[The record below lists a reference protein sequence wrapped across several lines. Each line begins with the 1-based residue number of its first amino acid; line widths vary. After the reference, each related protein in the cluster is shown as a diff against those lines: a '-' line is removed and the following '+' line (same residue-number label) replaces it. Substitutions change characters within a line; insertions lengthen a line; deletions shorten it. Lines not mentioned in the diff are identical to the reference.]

1 VVLRDGIVS
10 LYAIANPSER
20 TREMNDYRMWASVFV
35 VLTMLVGTLEAVD
48 SDQAKPLVRVGLK
61 KGQTSVKFN
70 GGIKQGADGTFTF
83 PADGQWGWITVGS
96 GKPIKSLEGLRS
108 FTICGW
114 ARPTSLQTGRG
125 GNRIAFN
132 LQYNKSGFDLV
143 HNRAGGLR
151 LAVNQWPDKIR
162 NDSSTGKLQAG
173 KWAFFAVAYDSTRQ
187 KSNVR
192 WYFGGPKTPAVLDKT
207 TSYNNG
213 PTGSGS
219 GPLTIGNYNQ
229 TIHNHG
235 TDRQFRGQLH
245 AVQIFGS
252 KTGASGAL
260 GIESIRKLQSGAD
273 AQPDFKAPAPKVAA
287 VAARSPKRRG
297 AVSPTDAADGGADT
311 TVPPVGAR
319 PRIIA
324 TTDGEI
330 DDRCSMVRFLL
341 YANEWDI
348 EGIIYC
354 SSKFHWKGHNW
365 AGEQWIERDIDM
377 YAKFYDNLKTHAK
390 GFPTPEQLKAVTFVG
405 NIDRVGEMTKVT
417 PGSRRIVKILLD
429 NKPGPVYLQA
439 WGGTN
444 TIARAL
450 KTIQEK
456 HSDQVAKVTKKA
468 IIFIILDQD
477 KTFRKYIEPNW
488 PGLQILGSFRQFSC
502 IAYSWER
509 KIPGALHKYYDRA
522 WMQENILSGHGPLCA
537 RYEHHSKKGF
547 RSEGDS
553 PAFMHQILV
562 GLRSLEHPGYGGWGG
577 RFVREG
583 RGHKSTWRGARDDGD
598 VNKPIWRWSEAFQ
611 NDWAARADWCVTK
624 EYKKANHPPKVK
636 LAGAL
641 DRTAKPGD
649 KITLSAA
656 GSSDPDGNK
665 LSYQWWRYDDVDTA
679 KTKIE
684 ITGADKVGASFVV
697 PDEPGKTIHIILE
710 VTDDGDP
717 PLTRYARVIVKVTG
731 K

>member
-1 VVLRDGIVS
+1 
-10 LYAIANPSER
+10 
-20 TREMNDYRMWASVFV
+20 
-35 VLTMLVGTLEAVD
+35 
-48 SDQAKPLVRVGLK
+48 
-61 KGQTSVKFN
+61 
-70 GGIKQGADGTFTF
+70 
-83 PADGQWGWITVGS
+83 
-96 GKPIKSLEGLRS
+96 
-108 FTICGW
+108 
-114 ARPTSLQTGRG
+114 
-125 GNRIAFN
+125 
-132 LQYNKSGFDLV
+132 
-143 HNRAGGLR
+143 
-151 LAVNQWPDKIR
+151 VNQWPDSIR
-162 NDSSTGKLQAG
+162 NDSSIGKLQPG
-173 KWAFFAVAYDSTRQ
+173 KWTFFAAAYDSTR
-187 KSNVR
+187 KTENVR
-192 WYFGGPKTPAVLDKT
+192 WYFGGPKTPAVLDRT

-213 PTGSGS
+213 PTGKGS
-219 GPLTIGNYNQ
+219 GPLTIGNYNE

-252 KTGASGAL
+252 KTGSDGAL
-260 GIESIRKLQSGAD
+260 SVAAIRKHQADSD
-273 AQPDFKAPAPKVAA
+273 AQPDFKAPAPKVVATVGPSLKPRDAA
-287 VAARSPKRRG
+287 N
-297 AVSPTDAADGGADT
+297 PTDAADDIKDT
-311 TVPPVGAR
+311 TTPPAGAR

-365 AGEQWIERDIDM
+365 AGEKWIERDIDM
-377 YAKFYDNLKTHAK
+377 YAKFYDTLRTHAL
-390 GFPTPEQLKAVTFVG
+390 GFPTPKQLKAVTFVG

-417 PGSRRIVKILLD
+417 PGSQRIVKILLD
-429 NKPGPVYLQA
+429 DKPGPVYLQA

-450 KTIQEK
+450 KTIAEK
-456 HSDQVAKVTKKA
+456 HPDQVAKVTKKA
-468 IIFIILDQD
+468 IIYIILDQD
-477 KTFRKYIEPNW
+477 KTFRQYIEPNW
-488 PGLQILGSFRQFSC
+488 PGLQVLGSFRQFAC
-502 IAYSWER
+502 IAYSWDR
-509 KIPGALHKYYDRA
+509 KIPRELHKYYDRA

-583 RGHKSTWRGARDDGD
+583 RGRKSTWRGARDDGD
-598 VNKPIWRWSEAFQ
+598 VNKPIWRWSEAFE
-611 NDWAARADWCVTK
+611 NDWAARADWCV
-624 EYKKANHPPKVK
+624 KKRDQANHPPKVK
-636 LAGAL
+636 LVGSP
-641 DRTAKPGD
+641 DRTAKPGE
-649 KITLSAA
+649 KITLSAE
-656 GSSDPDGNK
+656 GSSDPDGDK
-665 LSYQWWRYDDVDTA
+665 LNYKWWRYDDVDTA
-679 KTKIE
+679 GAKIE
-684 ITGADKVGASFVV
+684 ITGSDKSAASFTV

-717 PLTRYARVIVKVTG
+717 PLTRYARVIVKVAG

>member
-1 VVLRDGIVS
+1 MKNYWALAIV
-10 LYAIANPSER
+10 A
-20 TREMNDYRMWASVFV
+20 T
-35 VLTMLVGTLEAVD
+35 VLTALAAATAG
-48 SDQAKPLVRVGLK
+48 DQVKPLVRVGFK
-61 KGQTSVKFN
+61 SGQTAVKIN
-70 GGIKQGADGTFTF
+70 GDIKQGKDGTFIL
-83 PADGQWGWITVGS
+83 PAGGQWGWITVGA
-96 GKPIKSLEGLRS
+96 GAKPLKSLEGLRS

-114 ARPTSLQTGRG
+114 ARPTSLSTGRG

-132 LQYNKSGFDLV
+132 LDYNKCGFDLV
-143 HNRAGGLR
+143 HHRSGALR
-151 LAVNQWPDKIR
+151 LAVNQWPDKVR
-162 NDSSTGKLQAG
+162 NDSSPRKLQAG
-173 KWAFFAVAYDSTRQ
+173 KWTFFAVTYDCAR
-187 KSNVR
+187 KSDNVG
-192 WYFGGPKTPAVLDKT
+192 WYFGGPKTPASLDKT
-207 TSYNNG
+207 TSHNAG
-213 PTGSGS
+213 PTGSPS
-219 GPLTIGNYNQ
+219 GPLTVGNYNE

-252 KTGASGAL
+252 KTDSGGAL
-260 GIESIRKLQSGAD
+260 GLDALRKIQTSPD
-273 AQPDFKAPAPKVAA
+273 AVPDFKAAAPKV
-287 VAARSPKRRG
+287 VAAARTPGVQRG
-297 AVSPTDAADGGADT
+297 GRKPTDPAAEGFFT
-311 TVPPVGAR
+311 PVPPAGAR

-330 DDRCSMVRFLL
+330 DDRCSMVRFLM

-354 SSKFHWKGHNW
+354 SSKFHWKGHGW

-377 YAKFYDNLKTHAK
+377 YAKFHDNLKVHAK
-390 GFPTPEQLKAVTFVG
+390 GFPTPKQLKAVTVIG
-405 NIDRVGEMTKVT
+405 NIDNVGEMTKVT
-417 PGSRRIVKILLD
+417 PGSQRIVKILLD
-429 NKPGPVYLQA
+429 DKGGPVYLQA

-456 HSDQVAKVTKKA
+456 HRDQVAKVTKKA
-468 IIFIILDQD
+468 VIFIILDQD
-477 KTFRKYIEPNW
+477 TTFRKYIEPNW
-488 PGLQILGSFRQFSC
+488 PGLQVLGSFRQFSC

-509 KIPGALHKYYDRA
+509 KIPRELHKYFDKA
-522 WMQENILSGHGPLCA
+522 WMQKNILSGHGPLCG

-598 VNKPIWRWSEAFQ
+598 VNKAIWRWSAAFQ

-624 EYKKANHPPKVK
+624 DYKKANHPPRVKV
-636 LAGAL
+636 AGSL
-641 DRTAKPGD
+641 DRTVKPGD
-649 KITLSAA
+649 KVTLSAA

-665 LSYQWWRYDDVDTA
+665 LRYNWWRYDDVDTA
-679 KTKIE
+679 KTKIR
-684 ITGADKVGASFVV
+684 IAGADKRGASFTV

-710 VTDDGDP
+710 VTDNGAP
-717 PLTRYARVIVKVTG
+717 PLTRYARVIVKIAG

>member
-1 VVLRDGIVS
+1 
-10 LYAIANPSER
+10 
-20 TREMNDYRMWASVFV
+20 MNGYRIWASVFT
-35 VLTMLVGTLEAVD
+35 VLAVLIGTLGAAG
-48 SDQAKPLVRVGLK
+48 SDEVKPLVRVGLK
-61 KGQTSVKFN
+61 SGQTPVKFN
-70 GGIKQGADGTFTF
+70 GGIKQGADGTFTL
-83 PADGQWGWITVGS
+83 PAGGQWGWITVAS
-96 GKPIKSLEGLRS
+96 GKPGKPLEGLRS

-114 ARPTSLQTGRG
+114 ARPTSLQTGPG

-132 LQYNKSGFDLV
+132 LKYNKSGFDLV
-143 HNRAGGLR
+143 HNRGGGLR
-151 LAVNQWPDKIR
+151 LAVNEWPDKVS
-162 NDSSTGKLQAG
+162 NDSSVGKLRPG
-173 KWAFFAVAYDSTRQ
+173 KWAFFAVAYDSSRQ
-187 KSNVR
+187 TDNVR
-192 WYFGGPKTPAVLDKT
+192 WYFGGPKTAAALDKT
-207 TSYNNG
+207 TSYNAG
-213 PTGSGS
+213 PTGKGG
-219 GPLTIGNYNQ
+219 GPLTIGNYNE
-229 TIHNHG
+229 TIHTHG

-252 KTGASGAL
+252 KTGAGGAL
-260 GIESIRKLQSGAD
+260 GIEAIRKLQTSAD
-273 AQPDFKAPAPKVAA
+273 ALPDFKAPAPKVVADAA
-287 VAARSPKRRG
+287 PSLKPRG
-297 AVSPTDAADGGADT
+297 PVSPTDAADDGADT
-311 TVPPVGAR
+311 TVPPAGAR

-348 EGIIYC
+348 EGIVYC
-354 SSKFHWKGHNW
+354 SSKFHWKGHKW

-377 YAKFYDNLKTHAK
+377 YARFYDTLKTHAS
-390 GFPTPEQLKAVTFVG
+390 GFPTPKQLKAVTFPG

-417 PGSRRIVKILLD
+417 PGSQRIVKILLD
-429 NKPGPVYLQA
+429 DKPGPVYLQA

-456 HSDQVAKVTKKA
+456 HGDQVAKVTRKA
-468 IIFIILDQD
+468 IVFIILDQD
-477 KTFRKYIEPNW
+477 TTFRKYIEPNW
-488 PGLQILGSFRQFSC
+488 PGLQVLGSFRQFAC
-502 IAYSWER
+502 IAYSWDR
-509 KIPGALHKYYDRA
+509 KIPRELHKYYDRA
-522 WMQENILSGHGPLCA
+522 WMQKNILSGHGALCG
-537 RYEHHSKKGF
+537 RYEHHSQKGF

-553 PAFMHQILV
+553 PSFMHQILV

-583 RGHKSTWRGARDDGD
+583 QGRTSTWRGARDDGD
-598 VNKPIWRWSEAFQ
+598 VNKPIWRWSAAFQ
-611 NDWAARADWCVTK
+611 NDWAARADWCVK
-624 EYKKANHPPKVK
+624 SAGDANHPPKVK

-641 DRTAKPGD
+641 DRTARPGE
-649 KITLSAA
+649 KITLSAE
-656 GSSDPDGNK
+656 GSSDPDGDS
-665 LSYQWWRYDDVDTA
+665 LSYKWWRYDDVDTA

-717 PLTRYARVIVKVTG
+717 PLTRYARVIVKVAG